1 MADGAD
7 AAAAAAVDPLA
18 PPKAVPVPKD
28 EYTTYADDAALG
40 KPAPSLDTL
49 EYVQGE
55 PVKLGD
61 GKITVLLFW
70 AKFAKGDYTTVRL
83 LLEHPCSTFRLTRPI
98 PWRRLQASRD
108 SRKLSKR
115 STPCSLSG
123 CQWTQTKGMRRA
135 SSRKLAPR
143 CRRST
148 STSLRCDSG
157 GCPGNMRYCH
167 RLRTVLTLRNELQ
180 VPYPLAW
187 DAGKAVKEEFRKLSG
202 LMSLGVSATYIIGPS
217 GEVAWREQFGQ
228 GYFPP
233 DKGQLAEQLR
243 RLVLKEE
250 LLSNGP
256 KPKADEEEEEE
267 EEMAVPDD
275 GSDDDLGL
283 GW

>member
-1 MADGAD
+1 
-7 AAAAAAVDPLA
+7 
-18 PPKAVPVPKD
+18 
-28 EYTTYADDAALG
+28 
-40 KPAPSLDTL
+40 
-49 EYVQGE
+49 
-55 PVKLGD
+55 
-61 GKITVLLFW
+61 
-70 AKFAKGDYTTVRL
+70 
-83 LLEHPCSTFRLTRPI
+83 
-98 PWRRLQASRD
+98 
-108 SRKLSKR
+108 
-115 STPCSLSG
+115 
-123 CQWTQTKGMRRA
+123 
-135 SSRKLAPR
+135 
-143 CRRST
+143 
-148 STSLRCDSG
+148 
-157 GCPGNMRYCH
+157 MRYCH